1 VFVLDLS
8 VTVPLNPIR
17 NYTSVVNVFVLDLS
31 VTVPRSRIRN
41 YTSVVKRVC
50 LRFVCQC
57 TT

>member
-1 VFVLDLS
+1 
-8 VTVPLNPIR
+8 
-17 NYTSVVNVFVLDLS
+17 VFVLDLS